1 MKALLGSDV
10 TMTETSQQR
19 RGREEHTEGTTTR
32 AKLRD
37 VLSSMEARLTWVE
50 EGLSGYNT
58 HLEEVDGH
66 LEGLGS
72 EDAVIHDAMRM
83 IFNQL
88 KKSHTK
94 DLEKL
99 RGSSWP
105 R

>member
-1 MKALLGSDV
+1 M
-10 TMTETSQQR
+10 
-19 RGREEHTEGTTTR
+19 RGACRGNDNPFQV
-32 AKLRD
+32 KD
-37 VLSSMEARLTWVE
+37 VLSSREARLTWVE

-99 RGSSWP
+99 RGSSWL